1 MVKINKI
8 ALFLIV
14 WFSLSSCNESPQVDF
29 HSYQE
34 LAEYDFIIN
43 GWFPEILGDD
53 ASGILE
59 TYDNQNRHLFGKFD
73 FKRRPEYESAVK
85 SYLIAEKDSL
95 FERIENISKPRYPK
109 WFIPKEDLTD
119 DKYIIAKHD
128 NFYLILEKKSNRIYY
143 LR

>member
-8 ALFLIV
+8 TLFIIAM
-14 WFSLSSCNESPQVDF
+14 FCLSSCNESPQVDF

-53 ASGILE
+53 ATGIME
-59 TYDNQNRHLFGKFD
+59 TYDIQSRHLFGRFD
-73 FKRRPEYESAVK
+73 FRRRSEYESFIK
-85 SYLIAEKDSL
+85 SCPVLEKDSL
-95 FERIENISKPRYPK
+95 FKRIVQINKPRYPK
-109 WFIPKEDLTD
+109 WFIPKADLSC
-119 DKYIIAKHD
+119 DKYIFAKHD
-128 NFYLILEKKSNRIYY
+128 NFYLILEKKSNRIYF